1 MFTPAGQMRP
11 FDVQVREYKVMNM
24 LRHGNIVKLLAIEE
38 EVNTT
43 CILLSHLN
51 RIYPQ
56 IDIYKQSVSNIE

>member
-51 RIYPQ
+51 GIYLF
-56 IDIYKQSVSNIE
+56 K